1 MSVQQ
6 LKDADPREVGRRLQS
21 ARKARGLTQQDA
33 AEHLQ
38 VARTTITAI
47 EKGDRRI
54 QPGEFTRLAVFYDRP
69 VSELLRTPSPAAG
82 LAVQLRAARVP
93 TTELTEADLEP
104 YLQEFERL
112 CEDYLEL
119 ERICQAP
126 LPRRYPSPYEIGAL
140 APERAAEDAAVAER
154 QRLGTGDG
162 PITNLRD
169 VLENDVGLRIF
180 YMDLPSRVSA
190 MFGFK
195 EDLGGCILVNRQHP
209 HDRQR
214 LSCAHEYGHFVSRR
228 HEPEISLTQ
237 RYQRVPEHERFADAF
252 ARAFLMPASGLT
264 RRYNEI
270 HRSREGRVTP
280 ADLCRLADV
289 YAVSFEGMTRRLEEL
304 RLLPPATWERL
315 QERGFRVREAQEIL
329 GIQPRSEPEQLLPLR
344 YRLFG
349 VEAFQRGD
357 LSEGQFAR
365 FLRVD
370 RVEARR
376 LARELAMDDELDS
389 NGEMERT
396 QFELAIPV
404 SELRRA

>member
-6 LKDADPREVGRRLQS
+6 LKDVDPRELGRRLQS
-21 ARKARGLTQQDA
+21 SRKAQGLTQQDA

-54 QPGEFTRLAVFYDRP
+54 QPGEFTRLAALYGRQ
-69 VSELLRTPSPAAG
+69 VSELLRAPSPAAG
-82 LAVQLRAARVP
+82 FAVQLRSAWAP
-93 TTELTEADLEP
+93 AELTEDDLEP
-104 YLQEFERL
+104 HLQEFERL
-112 CEDYLEL
+112 CEDYVEL

-126 LPRRYPSPYEIGAL
+126 LPRRYPAPYEIGAL

-162 PITNLRD
+162 PVTNLRD

-180 YMDLPSRVSA
+180 HMDLPSRVSA

-195 EDLGGCILVNRQHP
+195 EDLGGCILVNRRHP
-209 HDRQR
+209 VDRQR
-214 LSCAHEYGHFVSRR
+214 FSCAHEYGHFISRR
-228 HEPEISLTQ
+228 HEPEISLTG
-237 RYQRVPEHERFADAF
+237 RYQRIPEHERFADAF

-289 YAVSFEGMTRRLEEL
+289 YAVSFEGITRRLEEL

-315 QERGFRVREAQEIL
+315 QERGFRVREAQAIL
-329 GIQPRSEPEQLLPLR
+329 GIQPRSELESSLPLR
-344 YRLFG
+344 YRLLA

-357 LSEGQFAR
+357 LSEGQLAR

-376 LARELAMDDELDS
+376 LARELATDDELDS
-389 NGEMERT
+389 NGETERM
-396 QFELAIPV
+396 QLELAIPV